1 MRISDW
7 SSDVCSS
14 DLNRPRLHLPE
25 PGVLVGAG
33 VVGFFG
39 YGVSLVLFVL
49 ALRYLGTARTGA
61 YFSMAPFIGA
71 VLALTMFS
79 EPVTTRLI
87 IAAVLMGIGLWL
99 HLVERHDHDH
109 VHESLDHAHAHVHDA
124 HHQHTHGQD
133 DPPGEP
139 HVHAHRH
146 RPLVHSHPHYPDL
159 HHRHRHG

>member
-14 DLNRPRLHLPE
+14 D
-25 PGVLVGAG
+25 LVGAG

-109 VHESLDHAHAHVHDA
+109 VHESLDHAHAHRSEERRVGKEWVSTGRSRWLPYH
-124 HHQHTHGQD
+124 
-133 DPPGEP
+133 
-139 HVHAHRH
+139 
-146 RPLVHSHPHYPDL
+146 
-159 HHRHRHG
+159 